1 MDTKKKEEKQRGK
14 RASVLDA
21 MEKLILEGKAASC
34 SVTEIAKA
42 ANMGKGSLYYYYSS
56 KREIEIGLYYRTY
69 GGFIEKCRCVLETKS
84 NATEKL
90 KSLFATYYGQVV
102 DPAID
107 GYLHLPQNM
116 DMHQKVLAKL
126 VNTVSPILAEIIR
139 QGVSEKVFDCGM
151 PDDYAVICVCV
162 LTFLFDTGIF
172 NLSEEEIFKKL
183 AVLAEISERSLK
195 MDKGCL
201 SFMRDKE
208 FLRSLKNSRGEAT
221 PFRLPNA

>member
-1 MDTKKKEEKQRGK
+1 
-14 RASVLDA
+14 
-21 MEKLILEGKAASC
+21 
-34 SVTEIAKA
+34 
-42 ANMGKGSLYYYYSS
+42 MGKGSLYYYYSS

-69 GGFIEKCRCVLETKS
+69 GGFIEKCKCVLETKT
-84 NATEKL
+84 NAVEKL

-126 VNTVSPILAEIIR
+126 VNTVSPILAEIIK
-139 QGVSEKVFDCGM
+139 QGVSEEVFDCNM

-172 NLSEEEIFKKL
+172 NLSEEETFKKL
-183 AVLAEISERSLK
+183 AVLAEMSERSLK
-195 MDKGCL
+195 TKDGCL

-208 FLRSLKNSRGEAT
+208 FLRSLKNSREDAT
-221 PFRLPNA
+221 PFRLTNA